1 MFFIYRLS
9 FILKLSFI
17 FYYTVHAV
25 PVFKKGK
32 CIGSFQGSAKNQ
44 IEFEIRSLGV
54 ERFIEEYREQK
65 GYVQLSENLT
75 VRMDYAYKLV
85 SKFLAKSQMSRLKW
99 QIFQGKTEEFVE
111 LRNKLLNESGELR
124 KEYLGMKGYAAF
136 ADKHFQGEM
145 QKTFLNVS
153 VVLEKREMNRLSWQ
167 AFQGKTEEFFQ
178 LKDKLLKESG
188 ELKEEYLGIKGY
200 AAFADKHF
208 QGGMEKTFKN
218 ISTVLSEKEK
228 NRLGWQAFRG
238 KTEEFFQLRNKLL
251 NENGELKREYRDMK
265 GYAAFAD
272 KYYQGNMAKTYVNVS
287 AVSETRE
294 MDRLGWQ
301 QFQGK
306 TEEFFQLKDKL
317 FNEKGE
323 LKGEYRD
330 MKGYAAFADKYFQ
343 GEMRRTFINVSAV
356 LEKREMNRL
365 GWQAF
370 QRKTEEFFQLK
381 DKLLNESGELKR
393 EYRDM
398 KGYAAFA
405 DKYFQGEMQKTYVNV
420 SAVSEKREMNQLGW
434 QAFRGKAEDFF
445 ELRNKLLK
453 ESGEL
458 KEEYIGIKGYAA
470 FADKYF
476 QGEMQKTYVNVSA
489 VLEKREMNRLGWQ
502 AFQGKT
508 EDFFELRNKLLKE
521 SGELKREYRDMK
533 GYAAFADKYFQGNMA
548 KTFHNVSAVLGGQK
562 EMNRLGWQAFQGTIE
577 DFFELRGKLL
587 NESGEL
593 KEEYIGM
600 KGYAAFAD
608 KYFQGEMQKTYVN
621 VSAVSEK
628 REMNRLGWQAFRGK
642 TEEFFQL
649 RNKLLKE
656 SGELKREYR
665 DMKGYAAFADK
676 YYQGNMAKTFHNVSA
691 VLGGQKEMNRLG
703 WQQFQGTTEGFFELR
718 GKLLNESGELKE
730 EYLGMKGYAAFAD
743 KHFQGEMLKIFL
755 NVSAVLGGAKAMKE
769 LGLGW
774 KLFRG
779 TTDQYRE
786 LKELF
791 DTNSIGKLRDRKGQE
806 YIAETIFKENT
817 IRTYVNVSN
826 LREELLGSWG
836 AFKQLN
842 WQKN

>member
-25 PVFKKGK
+25 PVFKKGE

-54 ERFIEEYREQK
+54 ERFIKEYREQK

-85 SKFLAKSQMSRLKW
+85 SKFLAKSQMSRLRW

-145 QKTFLNVS
+145 RRTFINAS
-153 VVLEKREMNRLSWQ
+153 AILEKREMNRLGWQQFQGTTEEFFQLKDKLLNESGELKREYRDMKGYAAFAGKHFQGEMRRTFHNVSAVLEKREKNRLGWQ

-178 LKDKLLKESG
+178 LKDKLLNENG
-188 ELKEEYLGIKGY
+188 ELKREYRDMKGY

-228 NRLGWQAFRG
+228 NQLGWQAFQG
-238 KTEEFFQLRNKLL
+238 KTEDFFELRNKLL
-251 NENGELKREYRDMK
+251 KKSGELKEKYIGMK
-265 GYAAFAD
+265 GYVAFAD

-287 AVSETRE
+287 AVSEKRE
-294 MDRLGWQ
+294 MNRLGWQ

-306 TEEFFQLKDKL
+306 TEDFFELRNKL
-317 FNEKGE
+317 LNESGE
-323 LKGEYRD
+323 LKEEYLG
-330 MKGYAAFADKYFQ
+330 MKGYAAFADKYYQ
-343 GEMRRTFINVSAV
+343 ENMARTFH
-356 LEKREMNRL
+356 
-365 GWQAF
+365 
-370 QRKTEEFFQLK
+370 
-381 DKLLNESGELKR
+381 
-393 EYRDM
+393 
-398 KGYAAFA
+398 
-405 DKYFQGEMQKTYVNV
+405 NV
-420 SAVSEKREMNQLGW
+420 SAVSEKREMNRLGW
-434 QAFRGKAEDFF
+434 QQFRGKTEEFF
-445 ELRNKLLK
+445 QLKDKLLK

-470 FADKYF
+470 FADKHF
-476 QGEMQKTYVNVSA
+476 QGEMQKTFYNVSV
-489 VLEKREMNRLGWQ
+489 VLTKREMNRLGWQ
-502 AFQGKT
+502 MFQGKK
-508 EDFFELRNKLLKE
+508 EEFLELRDKLLSDKGEPGKE
-521 SGELKREYRDMK
+521 YL
-533 GYAAFADKYFQGNMA
+533 
-548 KTFHNVSAVLGGQK
+548 
-562 EMNRLGWQAFQGTIE
+562 
-577 DFFELRGKLL
+577 
-587 NESGEL
+587 
-593 KEEYIGM
+593 GM

-608 KYFQGEMQKTYVN
+608 KHFQGEMH
-621 VSAVSEK
+621 
-628 REMNRLGWQAFRGK
+628 R
-642 TEEFFQL
+642 
-649 RNKLLKE
+649 
-656 SGELKREYR
+656 
-665 DMKGYAAFADK
+665 
-676 YYQGNMAKTFHNVSA
+676 TFINVSA
-691 VLGGQKEMNRLG
+691 VLEKREMNRLG

-730 EYLGMKGYAAFAD
+730 EYIGIKGYAAFAD
-743 KHFQGEMLKIFL
+743 KHFQGEMQKTFI

-774 KLFRG
+774 KLFQG

-791 DTNSIGKLRDRKGQE
+791 DTNSIEKLRDRKGQE

-817 IRTYVNVSN
+817 IRTYMNVSN